1 MKRKIE
7 ALIASQR
14 GAKNKFI
21 KVDKKNKWENTS
33 WCSLNEQD
41 N

>member
-21 KVDKKNKWENTS
+21 KVDKKNK
-33 WCSLNEQD
+33 
-41 N
+41 